1 MGNGADPVDRKPA
14 AAEIV
19 LEPILIE
26 GQKKASPGPGSETP
40 PKTSLSPQELKK
52 LAQLLGPLGADW
64 TSWLDVQGEIRP
76 EKLEAAKQRV
86 AEAIRLQVQKAESR
100 GAKASW
106 PVYFRKT
113 FLPALIRDSEFPL
126 LPKDAQIE
134 LFKSAGIEGKDEL
147 LAALEKPWG
156 EPAKRFAHFVRL
168 QAQLAEKEG
177 KPAFHC
183 ARLYEKAAALDPEDL
198 SLALVASRAK
208 LRWAEATQEPQS
220 RRVLFQQALAQID
233 SVLKKE
239 PDRLEALSQKG
250 EALTLLGRPEEALR
264 LYDEVLKGKS
274 FESMVPIYD
283 LEQEGAVDAR
293 VIHLAAAQAMQ
304 RWAELAG
311 KVPAL
316 RGLSGAI
323 FLEALGHLE
332 AVLENNPK
340 DALALE
346 RKAELLS
353 GLGAELAAGGESE
366 ASERLLR
373 EAREIRSSLLRGKIE
388 DLLQTAESGEA
399 AAQAAAK
406 TRLEAMLPELEA
418 MVPGDSLRSKLEDL
432 ALLAKAYR
440 GLSMEAPCD
449 EAKKRLAAGIQELR
463 HSLRLEPGAKPNAE
477 SFKDVE
483 ALIRWDRRM
492 GDQATLAKDLEIWTG
507 MVDAAGPELLDAKAK
522 LAQYGEI
529 FRAYHALKGQVDG
542 VELQMDALRGKVIA
556 CVDQAEALIPQKES
570 RYGAGE
576 RVGEI
581 YKKLIQMEA
590 PEAEALFPLLA
601 PEKLLQEVEPLVRVD
616 LAYRRAREI
625 QDPEARRAALLQ
637 VLQDYGRR
645 KDVEKVEEILRH
657 LEVALPFRPED
668 PANLPERIRMHS
680 AIVAATHD
688 CGLEVEEKYRKYCE
702 EEVRILRAQVEAGA
716 TGTGTPRSPSQRI
729 SDLLLIRGYYEGAG
743 DIAEIARLEP
753 LFRLARTEGEA
764 QLAGGDPPLEAKAR
778 VLLAGQLAQAS
789 WLLFA
794 SDLEKESWNPE
805 RTEAEERQAVTA
817 RLQGSLARW
826 RREIAEAGNLDPA
839 WKYEQVRGLLFFTA
853 SLGGKE
859 EKNVPH
865 LEEATFAAEL
875 QAAKDLLRP
884 LLGEGARAAFA
895 ETPSAGDAKAEVG
908 RQERVLAD
916 LEALLDKADPQDP
929 ASMDFLAG
937 LDFSDVGEFA
947 KLDLSARRQWDEAQA
962 ALGAKDVATWIREVR
977 AGKAEAAELER
988 GLEAARQ
995 AARTFAAL
1003 GLSEPFETAM
1013 RPILELARCPEVPAE
1028 ERCRS
1033 LLGAGQAYLAAGQ
1046 KDKALEILGEVAAL
1060 DGGGASPELRE
1071 TAQLAKGI
1079 RLLNGDPPKPEAAM
1093 EIFQKLEGSET
1104 ARDYLAMLGA
1114 ARLGHRRAQCFQLIQ
1129 TVMLHHAAAL
1139 RDDGYER
1146 QASGVEKN
1154 IDPFLRQLGRKLDS
1168 GECKTLGQAIEAV
1181 SKEPGFDF
1189 LPGFLLETWAGN
1201 SIRNFAEGVSDFK
1214 QDDRAFL
1221 GTTLKMAE
1229 YLAGEGDPYD
1239 ISPALKDMF
1248 GKDPAA
1254 KRPLADFME
1263 KLPSLKSF
1271 AQISSALMYATPFG
1285 VAFFSPNFSSVKK
1298 HWMGLVP
1305 GFIGGAIGKSVF
1317 KSAFLSFAGSRISSP
1332 FLKSAG
1338 TFLAEEAGTTLGMT
1352 FGRMGAQLL
1361 MSGRLAGLTW
1371 EGFWREMGD
1380 SLLMSLCLRGAG
1392 VGVRKLG
1399 GAASRL
1405 PWLRSAGA
1413 QGVGIQ
1419 ALSPAARRA
1428 LGALGYVGNVGAFA
1442 GAEAAG
1448 ELIGLREGAGL
1459 DFFTRMFRAWVTQVE
1474 MGSAQRQAEVLKGV
1488 VAGKRKPAAAMA
1500 AEGDAKVPPAPGA
1513 PSRKPPGDGDLIHTG
1528 KKFELPVLADVV
1540 VLDGKNKRP
1549 KPAGAGRVALREGDI
1564 VETGKP
1570 GDPDFHRQVFQDG
1583 KLQALGP
1590 EPAKLPMPS
1599 VPPRSPFRQNLATDK
1614 SANSLWSRISGAK
1627 SLSELK
1633 KWVRESALP
1642 GAQTEFRLLESCLR
1656 GETEAQRLAPGL
1668 REKALELMGRYARE
1682 LSQKLP
1688 NGLVPRLVNEASLQL
1703 PPEEIRYR
1711 ACREFGTLLDKT
1723 AAARNI
1729 DQLIEVVEKSPVANP
1744 EGIPKADLL
1753 QKLKDYRAGTLPLQ
1767 EMPRGFGLRQKLR
1780 DLKEGEIDRFYE
1792 AEQKDSFPLPADP
1805 AARQAVSQ
1813 LDAAEAALFA
1823 GLPTSGFQGEWKA
1836 FSPVRIVETLH
1847 QVLERGKPVETI
1859 TVEGGL
1865 RDKVKDRMENVVNEA
1880 RRLYPVEWSKVVASK
1895 RNFFTGEAFGGSP
1908 DDPKLRQQEMP
1919 LNAVYRFARM
1929 LLNEKSGRPIFG
1941 MPSFPE
1947 RKALRDFAV
1956 GQLKAPQVKDYAD
1969 AQAAIRDHFTRLTP
1983 EFQRAFQAA
1992 DPKTRALLVEA
2003 FFGSAQHRQMD
2014 DPKQAFQLAKFLA
2027 RSGAYRELGVTVEFD
2042 GVATYTNLTLGAYRG
2057 LSSET
2062 DHMHFVMHT
2071 HPEEYLGRDK
2081 KMMTG
2086 YFKKTPGSAKTL
2098 VFDEGRQSPDT
2109 RNVMFS
2115 EKDAQYFVGE
2125 AKYLFGYR
2133 QQNPRADISLFY
2145 DDSNPQRPVYR
2156 NWMQHVHGLAVAEV
2170 ELDAT
2175 GNPQTVRVRYAR
2187 YQKPGLD
2194 RSHKWATRSLRD
2206 FVANTLH
2213 LTPDIREVR
2222 PEDVEATMPH

>member
-1 MGNGADPVDRKPA
+1 MGNGADPVDRKLA

-19 LEPILIE
+19 LEPVLIE
-26 GQKKASPGPGSETP
+26 GKRKAPPGPGSENP
-40 PKTSLSPQELKK
+40 PKASLSSQELQKF
-52 LAQLLGPLGADW
+52 AQLLGPLGADW
-64 TSWLDVQGEIRP
+64 TSWLDSQGEIRP
-76 EKLEAAKQRV
+76 EKLEVAKQRV
-86 AEAIRLQVQKAESR
+86 AEAIRLQIGKAESR

-106 PVYFRKT
+106 PVYFKKT

-134 LFKSAGIEGKDEL
+134 LLKAAGIEGKSEL

-177 KPAFHC
+177 KPSFHC
-183 ARLYEKAAALDPEDL
+183 ARLYEKAAALDPENV
-198 SLALVASRAK
+198 SLALAASRAK

-220 RRVLFQQALAQID
+220 RQVLFQQALAQID
-233 SVLKKE
+233 SVLKRE

-250 EALTLLGRPEEALR
+250 EALTLLGRPEEALS

-274 FESMVPIYD
+274 FESMVPVYD

-316 RGLSGAI
+316 RKLSSMLS
-323 FLEALGHLE
+323 LEALGHLE
-332 AVLENNPK
+332 AVLENHPK

-353 GLGAELAAGGESE
+353 SLGAELAAGGEPE

-373 EAREIRSSLLRGKIE
+373 EAQEIRGSLLRGKIE
-388 DLLQTAESGEA
+388 DLLQAADSGEA
-399 AAQAAAK
+399 DKA
-406 TRLEAMLPELEA
+406 RLEAMLPELEA
-418 MVPGDSLRSKLEDL
+418 MVPGDSLRAKLDDW
-432 ALLAKAYR
+432 ALLVKAYR
-440 GLSMEAPCD
+440 SLSQEGRCE
-449 EAKKRLAAGIQELR
+449 EAKQHLAAGIKELR
-463 HSLRLEPGAKPNAE
+463 HSLRLEPGVKPNAE

-492 GDQATLAKDLEIWTG
+492 GDHASLAKDLEIWTG

-522 LAQYGEI
+522 LGQYGEI
-529 FRAYHALKGQVDG
+529 FRAYHALKGHVEG
-542 VELQMDALRGKVIA
+542 VEGSMDVLRSKVIDF
-556 CVDQAEALIPQKES
+556 VDHAEELIPQKEA
-570 RYGAGE
+570 RYCAGE

-581 YKKLIQMEA
+581 YKRLIAMDEK
-590 PEAEALFPLLA
+590 EAEALFPLLA
-601 PEKLLQEVEPLVRVD
+601 PEKLLREVEPLVRVD
-616 LAYRRAREI
+616 LAYQRAREL
-625 QDPEARRAALLQ
+625 QDPEERRGALLQ
-637 VLQDYGRR
+637 VLQDYGRQ
-645 KDVEKVEEILRH
+645 KDVEKVEAILRL
-657 LEVALPFRPED
+657 LETALPFRPED
-668 PANLPERIRMHS
+668 PAYLPERIRMHS

-688 CGLEVEEKYRKYCE
+688 CGLQIEEKYRKVIE
-702 EEVRILRAQVEAGA
+702 EEVQTLRAQVEAGA
-716 TGTGTPRSPSQRI
+716 TGTGTPRGPSQKI

-743 DIAEIARLEP
+743 DAEGISGLEP
-753 LFRLARTEGEA
+753 LFRQARAEGEA
-764 QLAGGDPPLEAKAR
+764 QLAGGDPPLEPKERA
-778 VLLAGQLAQAS
+778 LLAGQLAQAS

-794 SDLEKESWNPE
+794 SDLEAESNPE
-805 RTEAEERQAVTA
+805 RTEAEERQAVTT

-826 RREIAEAGNLDPA
+826 RRELAEAGNQDPA
-839 WKYEQVRGLLFFTA
+839 WKYEQARGLLFFTA

-859 EKNVPH
+859 EKDVPN
-865 LEEATFAAEL
+865 LEEAAFAAEL

-895 ETPSAGDAKAEVG
+895 ENPSDGDAKAEAEI
-908 RQERVLAD
+908 QAQVLSD
-916 LEALLDKADPQDP
+916 LEALLDKADPRDP

-937 LDFSDVGEFA
+937 LDFSQVREFA
-947 KLDLSARRQWDEAQA
+947 KLDLSARRQWHEAQTI
-962 ALGAKDVATWIREVR
+962 LGGKDIATWICDVQ
-977 AGKAEAAELER
+977 AGKAAAADLEK

-995 AARTFAAL
+995 AAQAFAAL

-1013 RPILELARCPEVPAE
+1013 QPVLELARCPEVPAE
-1028 ERCRS
+1028 ERCRT
-1033 LLGAGQAYLAAGQ
+1033 LLGAGQAYLGAGQ
-1046 KDKALEILGEVAAL
+1046 KDKALEILDELVAL
-1060 DGGGASPELRE
+1060 DAGGASPELHE

-1079 RLLNGDPPKPEAAM
+1079 RLLNGDPPKPEEAM

-1104 ARDYLAMLGA
+1104 AREYLAGLGE
-1114 ARLGHRRAQCFQLIQ
+1114 ARLGNRRAQCFQLIQ

-1139 RDDGYER
+1139 RDDGYEQ
-1146 QASGVEKN
+1146 QAAGVEK
-1154 IDPFLRQLGRKLDS
+1154 IIGPLLRQLERKLDS
-1168 GECKTLGQAIEAV
+1168 GECKTLEQAIEAV
-1181 SKEPGFDF
+1181 SKEKEFDVM
-1189 LPGFLLETWAGN
+1189 PGFLLESWAGN
-1201 SIRNFAEGVSDFK
+1201 AIRHFAKGVLDFK

-1221 GTTLKMAE
+1221 RTTLKMAE

-1239 ISPALKDMF
+1239 ISPALKEMF

-1254 KRPLADFME
+1254 KQPLADFMA

-1305 GFIGGAIGKSVF
+1305 GFVGGAIGKSVF
-1317 KSAFLSFAGSRISSP
+1317 KSAFLSFAGKRLSST

-1352 FGRMGAQLL
+1352 FGRMGAQFL
-1361 MSGRLAGLTW
+1361 MTGRLEGLSW

-1392 VGVRKLG
+1392 AGVRKLG

-1405 PWLRSAGA
+1405 PWLRSPGV

-1419 ALSPAARRA
+1419 ALSPGARRA
-1428 LGALGYVGNVGAFA
+1428 LGVLGYAGNVGAFA
-1442 GAEAAG
+1442 GAEATG

-1459 DFFTRMFRAWVTQVE
+1459 DFFTRIFRAWVTQVE

-1488 VAGKRKPAAAMA
+1488 VAGRRKLVPPQA
-1500 AEGDAKVPPAPGA
+1500 AEGEVRTPPVPGA
-1513 PSRKPPGDGDLIHTG
+1513 PSRKPPDDGDLIHTG
-1528 KKFELPVLADVV
+1528 KKFELPVMADVV
-1540 VLDGKNKRP
+1540 VLDRQKKQP
-1549 KPAGAGRVALREGDI
+1549 KQAGAGRVALTEGDI

-1570 GDPDFHRQVFQDG
+1570 GDPDFHRQVFQGG

-1599 VPPRSPFRQNLATDK
+1599 VPPRSPFHQNLATDK
-1614 SANSLWSRISGAK
+1614 SPNSLRTRIAGATH
-1627 SLSELK
+1627 LSELK
-1633 KWVRESALP
+1633 KLIRESALP

-1656 GETEAQRLAPGL
+1656 GETDSQRLAPGL
-1668 REKALELMGRYARE
+1668 REKARELMGRYAKE
-1682 LSQKLP
+1682 LSRKLP
-1688 NGLVPRLVNEASLQL
+1688 NRHVPRLVGEASLQL

-1711 ACREFGTLLDKT
+1711 ACREFGVLQDKT
-1723 AAARNI
+1723 AAARDI
-1729 DQLIEVVEKSPVANP
+1729 DQLIDAVEKSPVANP
-1744 EGIPKADLL
+1744 EGIVKRELL
-1753 QKLKDYRAGTLPLQ
+1753 RKLQAYKAGTLPLQ

-1792 AEQKDSFPLPADP
+1792 AEQKDSFPLPVDP
-1805 AARQAVSQ
+1805 AARQDVSQ
-1813 LDAAEAALFA
+1813 LDAAAGALFA
-1823 GLPTSGFQGEWKA
+1823 GLPKSGFQGEWKA

-1865 RDKVKDRMENVVNEA
+1865 RDRVKDHMRDVVDAA
-1880 RRLYPVEWSKVVASK
+1880 RRLYPAEWSKVVASK
-1895 RNFFTGEAFGGSP
+1895 RNSFTGESFGGHP
-1908 DDPKLRQQEMP
+1908 DDPQLRQQEMP

-1956 GQLKAPQVKDYAD
+1956 GKLKVPQVKDYAD

-1983 EFQRAFQAA
+1983 EFQRAFQAV

-2014 DPKQAFQLAKFLA
+2014 DSKQAFQLAKFLA
-2027 RSGAYRELGVTVEFD
+2027 QSGVYRELGVTVEFD
-2042 GVATYTNLTLGAYRG
+2042 GAATYTNLSLGAFG
-2057 LSSET
+2057 SVNPET
-2062 DHMHFVMHT
+2062 DRMLFVMHS
-2071 HPEEYLGRDK
+2071 HPEEYLARDGA
-2081 KMMTG
+2081 MMTG
-2086 YFKKTPGSAKTL
+2086 DVNASPGNAKTL
-2098 VFDEGRQSPDT
+2098 VLDEGAQSPDT

-2115 EKDAQYFVGE
+2115 EADVRCFVGTAE
-2125 AKYLFGYR
+2125 HLFRYR
-2133 QQNPRADISLFY
+2133 QQNVRADTSVFY
-2145 DDSNPQRPVYR
+2145 DASNPQRPVFR
-2156 NWMQHVHGLAVAEV
+2156 NWMQHVHGLAVMEV
-2170 ELDAT
+2170 ELDAM
-2175 GNPQTVRVRYAR
+2175 GKAQAVRVRYAR
-2187 YQKPGLD
+2187 YQRPGLD
-2194 RSHKWATRSLRD
+2194 RSHEWATRSLRD

-2213 LTPDIREVR
+2213 LNPDIRQVR

>member
-19 LEPILIE
+19 LEPVLIK

-64 TSWLDVQGEIRP
+64 TSWLDAQGEIRP

-134 LFKSAGIEGKDEL
+134 LLKSAGIEGKDEL

-198 SLALVASRAK
+198 SLALAASRAK

-316 RGLSGAI
+316 RELRGVIS
-323 FLEALGHLE
+323 LEALGHLE
-332 AVLENNPK
+332 AVLENNPNEVS
-340 DALALE
+340 ALE
-346 RKAELLS
+346 NKAAILLS
-353 GLGAELAAGGESE
+353 LGEAMAAAGEAEESE
-366 ASERLLR
+366 CLLK
-373 EAREIRSSLLRGKIE
+373 EARKIRGSLQMKEI
-388 DLLQTAESGEA
+388 Q
-399 AAQAAAK
+399 
-406 TRLEAMLPELEA
+406 
-418 MVPGDSLRSKLEDL
+418 
-432 ALLAKAYR
+432 
-440 GLSMEAPCD
+440 
-449 EAKKRLAAGIQELR
+449 
-463 HSLRLEPGAKPNAE
+463 
-477 SFKDVE
+477 
-483 ALIRWDRRM
+483 ALIQRDADANDYVSM
-492 GDQATLAKDLEIWTG
+492 AKHVEIWVG
-507 MVDAAGPELLDAKAK
+507 WVDAAGPELLDAKAK
-522 LAQYGEI
+522 LEQYGEI
-529 FRAYHALKGQVDG
+529 FRAYHALKGHGEG
-542 VELQMDALRGKVIA
+542 VEIKMDALRSKVID
-556 CVDQAEALIPQKES
+556 CVDQAEELIPQKGA
-570 RYGAGE
+570 RYCAGE

-581 YKKLIQMEA
+581 YKRLIAMDA

-601 PEKLLQEVEPLVRVD
+601 PEKLLREVEPLVRVD
-616 LAYRRAREI
+616 LAYQRARELKE
-625 QDPEARRAALLQ
+625 PEERRAALLE
-637 VLQDYGRR
+637 VLQGYGRQ
-645 KDVEKVEEILRH
+645 KDVEKVEEILRL
-657 LEVALPFRPED
+657 LETALPFRPED
-668 PANLPERIRMHS
+668 PAYLPERIRMHS

-688 CGLEVEEKYRKYCE
+688 CGLEVEEKYRKLIE
-702 EEVRILRAQVEAGA
+702 EEVQTLRAQVEAGA
-716 TGTGTPRSPSQRI
+716 TGTGTPRSPSQKI

-743 DIAEIARLEP
+743 DAEGISGLEP
-753 LFRLARTEGEA
+753 LFRQARTEGEA
-764 QLAGGDPPLEAKAR
+764 QLAGGDPPLEAKERA
-778 VLLAGQLAQAS
+778 LLAGQLVQAS

-794 SDLEKESWNPE
+794 SDLEKESWNAE

-817 RLQGSLARW
+817 RLQGSLERW
-826 RREIAEAGNLDPA
+826 RRELAEAGNLDPA

-859 EKNVPH
+859 EKDVPH
-865 LEEATFAAEL
+865 LEEAAFAAEL
-875 QAAKDLLRP
+875 QAAKDLLKP
-884 LLGEGARAAFA
+884 LLGEGVRAAFA
-895 ETPSAGDAKAEVG
+895 ENPSDGDAKAEAEV
-908 RQERVLAD
+908 QAQVLAD
-916 LEALLDKADPQDP
+916 LEALLDKADPEDP

-937 LDFSDVGEFA
+937 LDFSQVGEFA
-947 KLDLSARRQWDEAQA
+947 KLDLSARRQWSEAQA
-962 ALGAKDVATWIREVR
+962 VLGSKDVATWIRDVR
-977 AGKAEAAELER
+977 AGKAEAADLEK

-995 AARTFAAL
+995 AAQAFAAL
-1003 GLSEPFETAM
+1003 GLSAPFEAAM
-1013 RPILELARCPEVPAE
+1013 QPVLELARCPEVPAE
-1028 ERCRS
+1028 ERCRT

-1046 KDKALEILGEVAAL
+1046 KDKALEILDEVAAL

-1079 RLLNGDPPKPEAAM
+1079 RLLNGDPPQPEEAM
-1093 EIFQKLEGSET
+1093 AIFQKLEGSET
-1104 ARDYLAMLGA
+1104 AREYLAGLGA
-1114 ARLGHRRAQCFQLIQ
+1114 ARLGNRRAQCFQLIQ

-1139 RDDGYER
+1139 RDDGYEG
-1146 QASGVEKN
+1146 QAAGIERT
-1154 IDPFLRQLGRKLDS
+1154 IGPLLRQLERKLDS
-1168 GECKTLGQAIEAV
+1168 GECKTLEQAIEAV
-1181 SKEPGFDF
+1181 SKEKEFDIM
-1189 LPGFLLETWAGN
+1189 PGFLLESWAGN
-1201 SIRNFAEGVSDFK
+1201 SIRHFAKGVSDF
-1214 QDDRAFL
+1214 QQEDRAFL
-1221 GTTLKMAE
+1221 GTTLKTAE

-1239 ISPALKDMF
+1239 ISPALQDMF

-1254 KRPLADFME
+1254 KQPLADFMA

-1305 GFIGGAIGKSVF
+1305 GFIGGAIGKSAF

-1352 FGRMGAQLL
+1352 FGRMGAQFL
-1361 MSGRLAGLTW
+1361 MTGRLAGLSW

-1392 VGVRKLG
+1392 IGVRKLG

-1405 PWLRSAGA
+1405 PWLRSPAA

-1419 ALSPAARRA
+1419 ALSPGARRA
-1428 LGALGYVGNVGAFA
+1428 LGALGYAGNVGAFA

-1448 ELIGLREGAGL
+1448 ELIGLREGGGL
-1459 DFFTRMFRAWVTQVE
+1459 GFFTRIFRAWVTQVE

-1488 VAGKRKPAAAMA
+1488 VAGKRKPAAALA

-1513 PSRKPPGDGDLIHTG
+1513 PSRKPPGAGDLIHTG

-1540 VLDGKNKRP
+1540 VLDGKNRRP
-1549 KPAGAGRVALREGDI
+1549 KPVGAGRVALREGDI

-1590 EPAKLPMPS
+1590 QPTKLPMPS

-1614 SANSLWSRISGAK
+1614 SPNSLRTRIAGATN
-1627 SLSELK
+1627 LSELK
-1633 KWVRESALP
+1633 KLVRESALP

-1703 PPEEIRYR
+1703 PPEERRYR
-1711 ACREFGTLLDKT
+1711 ACREFGALQDKT
-1723 AAARNI
+1723 ASARDI
-1729 DQLIEVVEKSPVANP
+1729 DQLVDAIEKSPVANP
-1744 EGIPKADLL
+1744 EGIPKRDLL

-1792 AEQKDSFPLPADP
+1792 AEQKDSFPLPVDP
-1805 AARQAVSQ
+1805 AARQGVSQ
-1813 LDAAEAALFA
+1813 LDATESALFA

-1865 RDKVKDRMENVVNEA
+1865 RDKVKDHMESVVNAA
-1880 RRLYPVEWSKVVASK
+1880 RRLYPAEWSKVVASK
-1895 RNFFTGEAFGGSP
+1895 RNSFTGEAFGGSP

-1956 GQLKAPQVKDYAD
+1956 GMLKVPQVKDFAD

-2003 FFGSAQHRQMD
+2003 FFGSSQHRQME
-2014 DPKQAFQLAKFLA
+2014 DPQQAFRLAKFLA
-2027 RSGAYRELGVTVEFD
+2027 RSGVYRELGVTVEFD
-2042 GVATYTNLTLGAYRG
+2042 GAAIYTNLSLGAYG
-2057 LSSET
+2057 SVNPET
-2062 DHMHFVMHT
+2062 NRMLFVMHS
-2071 HPEEYLGRDK
+2071 HPEEYLARDK

-2086 YFKKTPGSAKTL
+2086 YVKKSPGNAKTL
-2098 VFDEGRQSPDT
+2098 VLDEGSQSPDT

-2115 EKDAQYFVGE
+2115 EADVKCFVSTAE
-2125 AKYLFGYR
+2125 YLFQYR
-2133 QQNPRADISLFY
+2133 QQNSRADTSVFY
-2145 DDSNPQRPVYR
+2145 DASNPQRPVFR
-2156 NWMQHVHGLAVAEV
+2156 NWMQHVHGLALMEV
-2170 ELDAT
+2170 ELDAA
-2175 GNPQTVRVRYAR
+2175 GKAQTVRVRYAR
-2187 YQKPGLD
+2187 YQRPGLD

-2213 LTPDIREVR
+2213 LNPDIREVR
-2222 PEDVEATMPH
+2222 PEDVEATMPR

>member
-19 LEPILIE
+19 LEPVLIE
-26 GQKKASPGPGSETP
+26 GKRKAPLGPGSENP
-40 PKTSLSPQELKK
+40 PKASLSPQELQKF
-52 LAQLLGPLGADW
+52 AQLLGPLGADW
-64 TSWLDVQGEIRP
+64 TSWLDAQGEIRP

-86 AEAIRLQVQKAESR
+86 AEAIRLQIGKAESR

-106 PVYFRKT
+106 PVYFKKT

-134 LFKSAGIEGKDEL
+134 LLKAAGIEGKNEL

-177 KPAFHC
+177 KPAFHG
-183 ARLYEKAAALDPEDL
+183 ARLYEKAAALDPEDV
-198 SLALVASRAK
+198 SLGLAASQAK

-220 RRVLFQQALAQID
+220 RQVLFQQALAQID

-239 PDRLEALSQKG
+239 PDRLQALSQKG

-274 FESMVPIYD
+274 FESMVPVYD

-293 VIHLAAAQAMQ
+293 VIHLAAARAMQ

-316 RGLSGAI
+316 RELRGVI

-332 AVLENNPK
+332 AVLENNPNEVS
-340 DALALE
+340 ALE
-346 RKAELLS
+346 NKAAILLS
-353 GLGAELAAGGESE
+353 LGDAMAAAGEAEESE
-366 ASERLLR
+366 CLLK
-373 EAREIRSSLLRGKIE
+373 EARKIRGSLQMKEI
-388 DLLQTAESGEA
+388 Q
-399 AAQAAAK
+399 
-406 TRLEAMLPELEA
+406 
-418 MVPGDSLRSKLEDL
+418 
-432 ALLAKAYR
+432 
-440 GLSMEAPCD
+440 
-449 EAKKRLAAGIQELR
+449 
-463 HSLRLEPGAKPNAE
+463 
-477 SFKDVE
+477 
-483 ALIRWDRRM
+483 ALIQRDADANDPVSM
-492 GDQATLAKDLEIWTG
+492 AKHVEIWVG
-507 MVDAAGPELLDAKAK
+507 LVDAAGPELLDAKAK
-522 LAQYGEI
+522 LGQYGEI
-529 FRAYHALKGQVDG
+529 FRAYHALKGHGEG
-542 VELQMDALRGKVIA
+542 VEIKMDALRSKVID
-556 CVDQAEALIPQKES
+556 CVDQAEELIPQKEA
-570 RYGAGE
+570 RYCAGE

-581 YKKLIQMEA
+581 YKRLIAMDA
-590 PEAEALFPLLA
+590 PEAEALFPLLV

-616 LAYRRAREI
+616 LAYPSARQL
-625 QDPEARRAALLQ
+625 QDPEERRVALLE
-637 VLQDYGRR
+637 VLQGYGRQ
-645 KDVEKVEEILRH
+645 KDAAKVSEILGL
-657 LEVALPFRPED
+657 LETALPFRPED
-668 PANLPERIRMHS
+668 PTYLPERIRMHL

-688 CGLEVEEKYRKYCE
+688 CGLEVEEKYRKLIE
-702 EEVRILRAQVEAGA
+702 EEVQTLRAQVEARA

-729 SDLLLIRGYYEGAG
+729 SDLLLIRSYYEGAG
-743 DIAEIARLEP
+743 DAEGIDGLEP
-753 LFRLARTEGEA
+753 LFRLARAEGEV
-764 QLAGGDPPLEAKAR
+764 QLGGGNPPLEAKER
-778 VLLAGQLAQAS
+778 VLLAGQLARAS

-794 SDLEKESWNPE
+794 SDLEAESNPE
-805 RTEAEERQAVTA
+805 TTVAQERQAVTA

-826 RREIAEAGNLDPA
+826 RREIVEAGNLDPA
-839 WKYEQVRGLLFFTA
+839 WKYQQARELLFFTA
-853 SLGGKE
+853 ALGGKE
-859 EKNVPH
+859 GEGLPH
-865 LEEATFAAEL
+865 LEGETFAAEL

-895 ETPSAGDAKAEVG
+895 ETPSDGEAKAEAG
-908 RQERVLAD
+908 RQAQVLAD

-937 LDFSDVGEFA
+937 LDFSQVGEFA

-977 AGKAEAAELER
+977 AGKAEAAELEK

-995 AARTFAAL
+995 AAQAFAGL

-1028 ERCRS
+1028 ERCRT

-1046 KDKALEILGEVAAL
+1046 KDKALEILDEVAAL
-1060 DGGGASPELRE
+1060 DVGGASPELRE

-1079 RLLNGDPPKPEAAM
+1079 RLVNGDPPRPEEAM

-1104 ARDYLAMLGA
+1104 AREYLAGLGA
-1114 ARLGHRRAQCFQLIQ
+1114 ARLGNRRAQCFQLIQ
-1129 TVMLHHAAAL
+1129 AVMLHHAAAL

-1154 IDPFLRQLGRKLDS
+1154 IAPLLRQLGRKLDS
-1168 GECKTLGQAIEAV
+1168 GECKTLDQAIEAV
-1181 SKEPGFDF
+1181 SKEVGFDF

-1201 SIRNFAEGVSDFK
+1201 SIRQFAEGVSDFK

-1221 GTTLKMAE
+1221 RTTLKMAE
-1229 YLAGEGDPYD
+1229 YLAEEGDPYD
-1239 ISPALKDMF
+1239 ISPALKEMF
-1248 GKDPAA
+1248 DKDPGA
-1254 KRPLADFME
+1254 KQPLADFMA

-1352 FGRMGAQLL
+1352 FGRMGAQFL
-1361 MSGRLAGLTW
+1361 MTGRLEGLTW

-1380 SLLMSLCLRGAG
+1380 NLLMSLCLRGAG
-1392 VGVRKLG
+1392 AGVRKLG

-1405 PWLRSAGA
+1405 PWLRSPGA

-1419 ALSPAARRA
+1419 ALSPTARRA

-1442 GAEAAG
+1442 GSEAAG

-1459 DFFTRMFRAWVTQVE
+1459 DFFTRIFRAWVTQVE
-1474 MGSAQRQAEVLKGV
+1474 MGSAQRQAEVLKGA
-1488 VAGKRKPAAAMA
+1488 VAGRRKPAVAPA
-1500 AEGDAKVPPAPGA
+1500 AEGDAKVLPAPGA
-1513 PSRKPPGDGDLIHTG
+1513 PSRKPPGDGDVIHTG
-1528 KKFELPVLADVV
+1528 KKFELPVMADVV

-1549 KPAGAGRVALREGDI
+1549 RPAGAGRVALREGDI

-1570 GDPDFHRQVFQDG
+1570 GDPNFHRQVFQDG

-1599 VPPRSPFRQNLATDK
+1599 VPPRSPFRQNLAADK

-1627 SLSELK
+1627 NLSELK

-1656 GETEAQRLAPGL
+1656 GETEAQKLAPGL

-1688 NGLVPRLVNEASLQL
+1688 NGLVPGLVNEAALQL

-1729 DQLIEVVEKSPVANP
+1729 DQLIEAVEKSPVANP
-1744 EGIPKADLL
+1744 EGIPKRDLL
-1753 QKLKDYRAGTLPLQ
+1753 RKLKDYRAGTLPLQ

-1813 LDAAEAALFA
+1813 LDAAESALFA

-1865 RDKVKDRMENVVNEA
+1865 RDKVKDHMESVVNAA
-1880 RRLYPVEWSKVVASK
+1880 RRLYSAEWSKVVASE
-1895 RNFFTGEAFGGSP
+1895 RNYFTGEVFGGSP
-1908 DDPKLRQQEMP
+1908 NDPQLRRQEMP

-1956 GQLKAPQVKDYAD
+1956 GMLKVPQVKDFAD

-2003 FFGSAQHRQMD
+2003 FFGSSQHRQME
-2014 DPKQAFQLAKFLA
+2014 DPRQAFQLAKFLA
-2027 RSGAYRELGVTVEFD
+2027 RSGVYRELGVTVEFD
-2042 GVATYTNLTLGAYRG
+2042 GAAIYTNLSLGAYG
-2057 LSSET
+2057 SVNPET
-2062 DHMHFVMHT
+2062 NRMLFVMHS
-2071 HPEEYLGRDK
+2071 HPEEYLARDK

-2086 YFKKTPGSAKTL
+2086 YVKKSPGNAKTL
-2098 VFDEGRQSPDT
+2098 VLDEGSQSPDT

-2115 EKDAQYFVGE
+2115 EADIKCFVATAE
-2125 AKYLFGYR
+2125 YLFQYR
-2133 QQNPRADISLFY
+2133 QQNSRADTSVFY
-2145 DDSNPQRPVYR
+2145 DASNPQRPVFR
-2156 NWMQHVHGLAVAEV
+2156 NWMQHVHGLALMEV
-2170 ELDAT
+2170 ELDAA
-2175 GNPQTVRVRYAR
+2175 GKAQTVRVRYAR
-2187 YQKPGLD
+2187 YQRPGLD
-2194 RSHKWATRSLRD
+2194 RSHKWATQSLRD